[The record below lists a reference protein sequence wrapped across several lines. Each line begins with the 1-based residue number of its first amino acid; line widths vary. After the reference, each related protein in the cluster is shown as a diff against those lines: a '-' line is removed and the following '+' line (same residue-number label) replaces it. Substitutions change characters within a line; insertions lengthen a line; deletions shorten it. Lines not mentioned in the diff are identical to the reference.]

1 MGVSC
6 FHPSSSSHDENR
18 GPSHSRHERVRVGRS
33 PSSSRYE
40 QPRLPNPDPS
50 NYKIVKSRQIG
61 EYLLMM
67 INYPDCTNYEGNK
80 ILLFRGTELDRLL
93 KQNAIDPHFCTNKK
107 FQSPIARFE
116 PTHFGW
122 DCGIKL
128 IKLLNEE

>member
-1 MGVSC
+1 MGIGLGSR
-6 FHPSSSSHDENR
+6 SSSKFERH
-18 GPSHSRHERVRVGRS
+18 GPSGV
-33 PSSSRYE
+33 RYE
-40 QPRLPNPDPS
+40 KQRTLSSNRYDPPKPWPKLPNPDPN
-50 NYKIVKSRQIG
+50 NYKIVKSRQMG

-93 KQNAIDPHFCTNKK
+93 KQNAIDPHFCVNKK
-107 FQSPIARFE
+107 FHSPIARFE

-128 IKLLNEE
+128 MKLLIKD